1 LRRAGGTVVSP
12 RPDWWRLDVRAP
24 FRLGPRELP
33 GRIWTASGCFGY
45 GLDAHDI
52 AAEGFGSAYAGV
64 GMVVTKT
71 VTPEPR
77 TGNPQP
83 RLCELPTGA
92 LNSIGLENVGLAAF
106 LAEKLPCLAARGVPF
121 VVSLAG
127 TAPRDFG
134 VMCAARAAAARD
146 FPGWHGV
153 ELNVSCP
160 NVAHGG
166 SDFGVDPATVE
177 ECTARARPHL
187 PDRVLLT
194 KLTPNVARMAPLA
207 EAARRGGA
215 DGVTAINS
223 LIGLEV
229 DLRSGRPVL
238 PRRFGGYTGP
248 GVLPVALA
256 KVDEIVRET
265 GIPVVAVGGIASADD
280 ALKFFALGAVAIQI
294 GTAQLRDPFAAAGV
308 AARLAP
314 ANG

>member
-1 LRRAGGTVVSP
+1 VSP
-12 RPDWWRLDVRAP
+12 RPAWFPLDVGAP
-24 FRLGPRELP
+24 FRLGPRVLP

-52 AAEGFGSAYAGV
+52 TADGFASAHAGIGV
-64 GMVVTKT
+64 VVTKT

-77 TGNPQP
+77 SGNPQP

-106 LAEKLPCLAARGVPF
+106 LAEKLPRLAERRVPF

-134 VMCAARAAAARD
+134 AMCAALAAAARD
-146 FPGWHGV
+146 VPGWHGV

-166 SDFGVDPATVE
+166 VDFGADPGTVE
-177 ECTARARPHL
+177 ECTANARAHL

-194 KLTPNVARMAPLA
+194 KLTPNVARLAPLA
-207 EAARRGGA
+207 AAARRGGA

-229 DLRSGRPVL
+229 DLSSGRPVL
-238 PRRFGGYTGP
+238 PRRIGGYTGP

-265 GIPVVAVGGIASADD
+265 GIPVVGVGGIASADD
-280 ALKFFALGAVAIQI
+280 ALKFFALGAVAVQV
-294 GTAQLRDPFAAAGV
+294 GTAQMRDPFAAATV
-308 AARLAP
+308 AASLAP
-314 ANG
+314 AGG

>member
-1 LRRAGGTVVSP
+1 MSG

-52 AAEGFGSAYAGV
+52 AAEGFDSAYGGV
-64 GMVVTKT
+64 GVVVTKT

-77 TGNPQP
+77 SGNPQP

-92 LNSIGLENVGLAAF
+92 LNSIGLENVGLSAF
-106 LAEKLPCLAARGVPF
+106 LADKLPGLAARRVPF
-121 VVSLAG
+121 VVSLAA

-134 VMCAARAAAARD
+134 LMCAALAAAARD
-146 FPGWHGV
+146 VPGWHGV

-166 SDFGVDPATVE
+166 VDFGADPATVE
-177 ECTARARPHL
+177 ECTASARPHL

-194 KLTPNVARMAPLA
+194 KLTPNVARVAPLA
-207 EAARRGGA
+207 AAARRGGA

-238 PRRFGGYTGP
+238 PRRTGGYTGP
-248 GVLPVALA
+248 GVMPVALA

-265 GIPVVAVGGIASADD
+265 GIPVVAVGGIATADD
-280 ALKFFALGAVAIQI
+280 ALKFFALGAVAVQV
-294 GTAQLRDPFAAAGV
+294 GTAQLRDPFAASAL
-308 AARLAP
+308 AAELARRDD
-314 ANG
+314 